1 MSTSRLSNDE
11 VVALARLARGG
22 VYLDPDGRGVVPGGA
37 EIDSTMITALADAG
51 LIDVDASVGVVR
63 LTGAGRT
70 TLAGQAGVRTASPAG
85 ASLRS

>member
-37 EIDSTMITALADAG
+37 EIACTTITALADAG
-51 LIDVDASVGVVR
+51 LIDIVAGGTR
-63 LTGAGRT
+63 LTGIGRAV
-70 TLAGQAGVRTASPAG
+70 LAGQAGVRTASPAG